1 MFVTDV
7 SIIGAGVTKFGNR
20 QDVSYRELMA
30 ESVSEVLTTIDNE
43 IVPGKID
50 ALFVAAGQPELLN
63 DQANVANLAAQVVGA
78 TPSMVSRIE
87 MACSSGSVAFRQ
99 GWMAIKSG
107 LVDMVLVMGIEKMT
121 QNMKAAS
128 KGLCIVPDVEYESI
142 HGITAYSGFAL
153 IANQHMKEYGTT
165 KEQMSMVAV
174 KNHYNGARNPK
185 SHFYKMGEITLEK
198 AMNSRMVSEP
208 LNLFDCSPISDG
220 ASAVILTK
228 SEIAR
233 KYTDQPIK
241 IMGTAQAI
249 EPSMGI
255 SNMSSI
261 TEWKALKQAA
271 SSAYKMADLT
281 PSDIQVAE
289 THDCFSIAEII
300 EYEDL
305 GFTSKG
311 MGGKFIEDGESHLD
325 GSLPVNPSGGL
336 KAKGHPI
343 GATGLAQIT
352 EVVSQLRGDSGKR
365 QVKDVEVGLTHN
377 LSGFATHHVVNIFGK
392 K

>member
-1 MFVTDV
+1 MMTDV

-30 ESVSEVLTTIDNE
+30 EMVVEVLTTIDKE
-43 IVPGKID
+43 IMPSDFKG
-50 ALFVAAGQPELLN
+50 LFVAAGQPELLN
-63 DQANVANLAAQVVGA
+63 DQANVANLATQVVGA
-78 TPSMVSRIE
+78 NPSIVSRIE

-165 KEQMSMVAV
+165 NEQMSMVAV

-185 SHFYKMGEITLEK
+185 AHFYEMGEITLEK

-208 LNLFDCSPISDG
+208 INLFDCSPISDG

-241 IMGTAQAI
+241 ILGSAQGI

-271 SSAYKMADLT
+271 NSAYKMANLG

-289 THDCFSIAEII
+289 VHDCFSIAEII

-305 GFTSKG
+305 GFTGKG
-311 MGGKFIEDGESHLD
+311 MGGKFIENGESKLD
-325 GSLPVNPSGGL
+325 GSLPVNTSGGL

-352 EVVSQLRGDSGKR
+352 EIVSQLRDGSGKR
-365 QVKDVEVGLTHN
+365 QVDNAEIGLAHN

-392 K
+392 

>member
-1 MFVTDV
+1 MTDV

-30 ESVSEVLTTIDNE
+30 ESVAEVLRTIDTE
-43 IVPGKID
+43 ILPNNFDG
-50 ALFVAAGQPELLN
+50 LFVAAGQPELLN

-78 TPSMVSRIE
+78 TPSLISRVE

-107 LVDMVLVMGIEKMT
+107 LADMVLVMGIEKMT

-153 IANQHMKEYGTT
+153 IANQHMKEHGTT

-174 KNHYNGARNPK
+174 KNHHNGAKNPK
-185 SHFYKMGEITLEK
+185 AHFYEMGEITLEK

-233 KYTDQPIK
+233 KFTDQPIK
-241 IMGTAQAI
+241 ILGTAQGI

-271 SSAYKMADLT
+271 NSAYRMAELS

-305 GFTSKG
+305 GFTAKG

-325 GSLPVNPSGGL
+325 GSLPINTSGGL

-352 EVVSQLRGDSGKR
+352 EIVSQLRGQSGKR
-365 QVKDVEVGLTHN
+365 QVNDVEIGLTQN

-392 K
+392 